1 MMMMLFCCGRFLLL
15 IIAIISCISVVVVD
29 GFVVVRRASNPTTVS
44 SSAAPSSSASSASAS
59 TLRFTPASHYYN
71 NHDDQQSRRKSII
84 TYSSASSNTGEST
97 SGASDSSADD
107 DYKWPDNLYLEV
119 RDMAAVSFL
128 VYAFAYATD
137 VARKEYGLRGIKQT
151 SDGHLEK
158 DEVSKEEETKWKNNN
173 KRTMIFTP
181 SESSKKFNFPRSF
194 TPTEILS
201 IIDRNREVLAKYY
214 KSWFSTDSNE
224 YKLVIKNLQTMQGM

>member
-1 MMMMLFCCGRFLLL
+1 MLLHLFCFEQWDQCYIVKRYYDV
-15 IIAIISCISVVVVD
+15 AKT
-29 GFVVVRRASNPTTVS
+29 R
-44 SSAAPSSSASSASAS
+44 
-59 TLRFTPASHYYN
+59 TPVFDPA
-71 NHDDQQSRRKSII
+71 
-84 TYSSASSNTGEST
+84 
-97 SGASDSSADD
+97 
-107 DYKWPDNLYLEV
+107 
-119 RDMAAVSFL
+119 
-128 VYAFAYATD
+128 AYATD
-137 VARKEYGLRGIKQT
+137 VARKEFGLRGIKQT

-181 SESSKKFNFPRSF
+181 SESSKLFNFPRSF

-224 YKLVIKNLQTMQGM
+224 YKLVIKNLQTMQGKICKLSLYELFVWFLSRCVWV